1 MDWECRK
8 VYMHLVWKTKANA
21 NIHGETLFAQCVSL
35 VCRTYLHLFKWTHGC
50 ILRCGLNYVCT
61 IHADWAES
69 TIGIFICQN
78 FDFKSTTDSVQN
90 GCLLN
95 RLMTLIPPVACS
107 YVCCLSFIGCLPQ
120 QCFIGRLP
128 QQYCMSYN
136 LKSTLWYY
144 RLLYSHMLSHTK
156 ISPGN
161 CKSTAANNHCEG
173 SRTCKG
179 EHVHDSTFVVYAMHY
194 LSKCVA

>member
-8 VYMHLVWKTKANA
+8 VYMHLVWKTKVNA

-35 VCRTYLHLFKWTHGC
+35 VCRTYLHLFKWTHSC

-61 IHADWAES
+61 IHAGWAES

-95 RLMTLIPPVACS
+95 RLMTLNPTSGLQLCM
-107 YVCCLSFIGCLPQ
+107 LPILHWV
-120 QCFIGRLP
+120 FTATML
-128 QQYCMSYN
+128 SYN